1 MARKTQLDRAIE
13 KIDNDIA
20 ILQSAR
26 ARLVDERMEAE
37 AKKTLNRPQAQT
49 EPAEV

>member
-13 KIDNDIA
+13 KIDAEIA

-26 ARLVDERMEAE
+26 ARLVNERMEAE
-37 AKKTLNRPQAQT
+37 AKKAINRPAPEAVQG
-49 EPAEV
+49 